1 MGSCLAQNLPLP
13 RAMQLDMNEHAL
25 VEALQ
30 ALSPDEQSQFFST
43 LKVLLGLPVNLRE
56 AQTVTGLAQRFEH
69 SGDARMAELLDQ
81 RLESAMQL
89 RAI

>member
-1 MGSCLAQNLPLP
+1 
-13 RAMQLDMNEHAL
+13 MQLDMSERAL
-25 VEALQ
+25 VETLQ
-30 ALSPDEQSQFFST
+30 ALSADEQSQFFST

-56 AQTVTGLAQRFEH
+56 AQTVTGLAQRFEQ
-69 SGDARMAELLDQ
+69 SGDVPMAELLDQ